1 MNLGRDSRWP
11 HSWIS
16 PDPAAADATAWKLFP
31 MWDQIVAAVIG
42 PRDAVHAIGEFQAA
56 QTVRKMVKPRPFP
69 DRNCSVFR
77 VMLPFG

>member
-1 MNLGRDSRWP
+1 
-11 HSWIS
+11 
-16 PDPAAADATAWKLFP
+16 